1 MTFTNLNILSD
12 FENTKMSKY
21 SRTIMIKKII
31 KELLQQK
38 PLQNSEDIETG
49 IWCLDE
55 KVFTIFIGFV
65 TLS

>member
-1 MTFTNLNILSD
+1 
-12 FENTKMSKY
+12 MSKY

-49 IWCLDE
+49 MVLR
-55 KVFTIFIGFV
+55 
-65 TLS
+65 